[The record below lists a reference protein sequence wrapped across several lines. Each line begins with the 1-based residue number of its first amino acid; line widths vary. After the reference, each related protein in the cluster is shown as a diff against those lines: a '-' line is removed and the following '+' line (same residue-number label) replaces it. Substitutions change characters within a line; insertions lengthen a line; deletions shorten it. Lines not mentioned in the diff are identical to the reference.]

1 MPFLHFF
8 HKFFEVILAVLLG
21 HAFSIIH
28 IYKYMAIFF
37 IKKFVRIRAYAR
49 IFIYKGKDQVFPPG
63 LYQFMFFKIILLV
76 QA

>member
-28 IYKYMAIFF
+28 IYRYMAIFF
-37 IKKFVRIRAYAR
+37 IKNLYVYAYTRAYL
-49 IFIYKGKDQVFPPG
+49 YKGKDQVFPPG
-63 LYQFMFFKIILLV
+63 LF
-76 QA
+76 